1 MKPPSGQ
8 TRCPRIPSVPHPPFV
23 PLRLLFRNPEFGH
36 EKGMK
41 LADGA
46 VAGVGFGAGIAA
58 GAGVTVLA
66 GIRAGEA
73 LSGVPRA
80 LTGSF
85 EPTFCGPSTEMS
97 VRRNL
102 LALNASTAASAL
114 PWLGPMPNNSGCL
127 PAL

>member
-1 MKPPSGQ
+1 
-8 TRCPRIPSVPHPPFV
+8 
-23 PLRLLFRNPEFGH
+23 
-36 EKGMK
+36 MK

-66 GIRAGEA
+66 GIGAGEA

-85 EPTFCGPSTEMS
+85 APTFCGPSTEMS

-102 LALNASTAASAL
+102 LALNVSTAASAL
-114 PWLGPMPNNSGCL
+114 SWVGSMPNTSVFL
-127 PAL
+127 PDMSPPVISIVISCSKQSRMTG